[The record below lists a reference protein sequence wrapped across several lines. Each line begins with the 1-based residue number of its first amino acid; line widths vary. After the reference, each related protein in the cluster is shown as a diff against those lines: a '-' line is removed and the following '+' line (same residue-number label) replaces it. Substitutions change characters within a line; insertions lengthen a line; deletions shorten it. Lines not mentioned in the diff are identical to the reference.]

1 MEAGMVWVGV
11 DVGRYSHALCAID
24 ASGSVI
30 WERKRV
36 LNTTWAMRRVLAKLL
51 HFLRGRPVHFA
62 VEEPNGNAA
71 ALVRLLTADDL
82 PVLLAQPLRVYRF
95 HLALGQPHKTDPY
108 DAQVIAQFA
117 RQNASKLP
125 PVRIL
130 TPATQ
135 SLRVLSR
142 RADAVGRDLRRCVS
156 RLRGV
161 LAEYAP
167 EWLACRVFKD
177 WSSAAALGT
186 LERYGCISKL
196 QRTRV
201 SRLGRALSKWTQGRY
216 GETHAR
222 TLIEAFAEVVLPSQ
236 VEQAYHQ
243 VICSL
248 VKQIRALVAERRHL
262 LSLIRA
268 QGESLPAMA
277 ELQSE
282 FGYGPE
288 LSAIIVSEVGDMAD
302 FPSEAGFA
310 TYCGVTP
317 VKRKSG
323 VSRGS
328 SRLSRF
334 TNKRLL
340 RAVTQAARTAATHEP
355 ESRTYYQRKLAGR
368 SDPHAKTLALIALA
382 RHRTRRLYKL
392 LRRVSI
398 QPEELVA

>member
-1 MEAGMVWVGV
+1 MEVGMVWVGV

-95 HLALGQPHKTDPY
+95 HLALGQPHKSDPY

-130 TPATQ
+130 TPTTQ

-142 RADAVGRDLRRCVS
+142 RADAVGKDMRRCLS

-167 EWLACRVFKD
+167 SGLRVE
-177 WSSAAALGT
+177 SSGT
-186 LERYGCISKL
+186 GP
-196 QRTRV
+196 V
-201 SRLGRALSKWTQGRY
+201 
-216 GETHAR
+216 
-222 TLIEAFAEVVLPSQ
+222 
-236 VEQAYHQ
+236 
-243 VICSL
+243 
-248 VKQIRALVAERRHL
+248 RR
-262 LSLIRA
+262 RW
-268 QGESLPAMA
+268 
-277 ELQSE
+277 
-282 FGYGPE
+282 
-288 LSAIIVSEVGDMAD
+288 
-302 FPSEAGFA
+302 
-310 TYCGVTP
+310 
-317 VKRKSG
+317 
-323 VSRGS
+323 
-328 SRLSRF
+328 
-334 TNKRLL
+334 
-340 RAVTQAARTAATHEP
+340 
-355 ESRTYYQRKLAGR
+355 GR
-368 SDPHAKTLALIALA
+368 SSGMGASPSCSA
-382 RHRTRRLYKL
+382 R
-392 LRRVSI
+392 
-398 QPEELVA
+398 E

>member
-1 MEAGMVWVGV
+1 MEAGVVWVGV

-24 ASGSVI
+24 ESGSVI

-36 LNTTWAMRRVLAKLL
+36 LNTTWAMRRVLVKLL
-51 HFLRGRPVHFA
+51 HFLRGRPVRFA
-62 VEEPNGNAA
+62 VEEPNGNAT
-71 ALVRLLTADDL
+71 ALLRLLAADGL

-95 HLALGQPHKTDPY
+95 HLALGQPHKSDPY

-125 PVRIL
+125 PVRMG

-135 SLRVLSR
+135 SLR
-142 RADAVGRDLRRCVS
+142 VS

-167 EWLACRVFKD
+167 EWLACGVFRD

-222 TLIEAFAEVVLPSQ
+222 TLIEAFSEVALPPQ
-236 VEQAYHQ
+236 LEQAYQQ

-262 LSLIRA
+262 LTLIRA

-302 FPSEAGFA
+302 FPSEAAFA

-355 ESRTYYQRKLAGR
+355 ESRTYYQKKLAGR

-392 LRRVSI
+392 LRRVST